1 MSFVQR
7 KTEQNVR
14 AASKSLFV
22 NDRKQRGNDKKPV
35 AEPPGLMMKF
45 VKPNVN
51 MIKDDKNFD
60 LSQWEVEFANRCEE
74 RLVERSKTARN
85 CCGNS
90 PFCNKETH
98 RHDQDSTLFG
108 RLEDKVRRSVWT
120 KRNKKDEKLQQMS
133 MLPFYVKKTSR
144 EERIDKQNLFIFKH
158 RKQMNDDEFIRGVKN
173 GDLACLVLAQWRIYY
188 SECINIM
195 MTLDGDKR
203 RIEDD
208 RVRQQSEASA
218 SHGNDRE
225 VSSINE
231 YASKQHDILGSVATN
246 RMRLVGIRANNEL
259 KNLLQRHNVQRISLA
274 QQSLFQMMLRNH
286 YKNDEEVAKLDLIR
300 SELEKYT
307 GEIPRG
313 RFFNE
318 EDEVPE
324 WEPFEE
330 KEEKTVPPALLIDLS
345 KEKDSEDEEPIAS
358 QPKRR
363 KESPSKKR
371 TWAYYSVEKKPPLL
385 SYKAVC
391 KSQYSYNSEG
401 CNACTSICLNVAG
414 TLAQAVLN
422 SKNSGLTELE
432 YIEQSIAWAE
442 LVKTGLVLYKQRE
455 NKEVEFE
462 HVMELLQSG
471 ERAIGI
477 KKHFDFEEHTGSIF
491 QEKIVPQ
498 TTEELFDQQANP
510 DLETAFEMC
519 EKLADG
525 RLPFACMI
533 TFHSHTIA
541 VSSHSHGWHIFDSKG
556 SIVAG
561 MSVLFTVETRA
572 EAIEVIKYLFN
583 YESLKKQY
591 ETCNMAASVE
601 LDYKVSYS
609 MFCLVLKKEEETE

>member
-22 NDRKQRGNDKKPV
+22 NDKKQRGNEKKAAV
-35 AEPPGLMMKF
+35 EPPGSMMKF
-45 VKPNVN
+45 VKPNVK
-51 MIKDDKNFD
+51 MIKDDTNFD
-60 LSQWEVEFANRCEE
+60 LLQWDVEFANRCEE

-90 PFCNKETH
+90 PFCDKETH
-98 RHDQDSTLFG
+98 RHGQDSTLFG

-120 KRNKKDEKLQQMS
+120 KRNKKDETLQNLS

-144 EERIDKQNLFIFKH
+144 DERIEKQNLFVSKH

-203 RIEDD
+203 RIEED
-208 RVRQQSEASA
+208 RARQQSEAAA
-218 SHGNDRE
+218 SYGNDRE
-225 VSSINE
+225 VNSVNE

-313 RFFNE
+313 RFFND

-330 KEEKTVPPALLIDLS
+330 KKEPEQTVSPALLIDLS
-345 KEKDSEDEEPIAS
+345 KEKDSDDEE
-358 QPKRR
+358 QQQRR
-363 KESPSKKR
+363 KETPTKKR
-371 TWAYYSVEKKPPLL
+371 TWAEYEIAKKPALL
-385 SYKAVC
+385 SYKPVC
-391 KSQYSYNSEG
+391 KSQFSYG
-401 CNACTSICLNVAG
+401 DGGNACTSICLNVAG
-414 TLAQAVLN
+414 TLAQSVLS
-422 SKNSGLTELE
+422 SKDTGLTELE
-432 YIEQSIAWAE
+432 YIEHSIAWAE
-442 LVKTGLVLYKQRE
+442 LVKTGLFWYHQRK
-455 NKEVEFE
+455 NKKVEFE
-462 HVMELLQSG
+462 HVMELLESG
-471 ERAIGI
+471 ERSEGV
-477 KKHFDFEEHTGSIF
+477 KKNFDFEEHTGSIF
-491 QEKIVPQ
+491 QEKIDPK

-519 EKLADG
+519 DKLADG
-525 RLPFACMI
+525 RLPYACMI

-541 VSSHSHGWHIFDSKG
+541 ISSHRHGWHIFDSKG
-556 SIVAG
+556 SVVAG

-583 YESLKKQY
+583 YDSLKKQY
-591 ETCNMAASVE
+591 DKCQLDASVE